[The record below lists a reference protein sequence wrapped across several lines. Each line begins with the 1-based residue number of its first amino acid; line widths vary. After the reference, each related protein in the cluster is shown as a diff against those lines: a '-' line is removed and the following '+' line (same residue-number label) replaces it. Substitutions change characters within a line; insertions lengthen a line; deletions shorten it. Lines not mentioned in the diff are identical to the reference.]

1 MAEESGQE
9 RTIEPSAK
17 RLADARSKGNVARS
31 RYLSHGLMLGAAAAL
46 LFALG
51 ASLRDAATQW
61 LVHGLTFDAA
71 AAANPAAMGDRL
83 MRAVMAAMTSLVP
96 VFAVLCVAA
105 AIGPVAMGGL
115 MFNLD
120 VVAPDAER
128 LNPMTGFGR
137 LFSAN
142 GMIELGKA
150 IVVVAV
156 LGSVAVSL
164 VRSRIERFAALA
176 SSSSLPAAL
185 GEAGDLLLT
194 AIAAMVGVVALLAAI
209 EAPLQWWRYRKQ
221 LMMTPEEAKREAKDA
236 EGDPRIKGRIRN
248 AMRAMARKRMMAA
261 VPKADVVVTNPQHF
275 AVALK
280 YLEQRHVA
288 PVVVAKGHDA
298 VAETIKALAREHGVP
313 RLEAPPLARALYRHA
328 EINEPIP
335 AALYTAVA
343 QVLAYVHQLRRYA
356 AGAGP
361 RPVEP
366 RDIEVPDGMDPL
378 QPRATA

>member
-280 YLEQRHVA
+280 YLEPRRSSSPRGTMRWPRRSRRWRASTACRASRRRRSPARCTGTRKSTNPFPPRSTPRSPRSSPTCTSCAATRRA
-288 PVVVAKGHDA
+288 PGRGRSSRATSRCRTA
-298 VAETIKALAREHGVP
+298 WTRCS
-313 RLEAPPLARALYRHA
+313 RAPPP
-328 EINEPIP
+328 EP
-335 AALYTAVA
+335 
-343 QVLAYVHQLRRYA
+343 
-356 AGAGP
+356 
-361 RPVEP
+361 
-366 RDIEVPDGMDPL
+366 
-378 QPRATA
+378 